1 MSLSSPPTPE
11 LDPSR
16 CPLCG
21 GDNRCAMELQKAT
34 GQAQPPCW
42 CVSQA
47 FSAELLARL
56 PAQAQG
62 KACICGECLAR
73 FQASRTGSQAAQ
85 P

>member
-1 MSLSSPPTPE
+1 MSLPPSRPPDT
-11 LDPSR
+11 DPSR

-42 CVSQA
+42 CVSQT

-62 KACICGECLAR
+62 VACICSACLLR
-73 FQASRTGSQAAQ
+73 FDQ
-85 P
+85 PDTAPA